1 MVRRAS
7 VLIIAIHTLLPPRQ
21 AGGQVTVVEEGTF
34 SLLRQ
39 EVRIG
44 REDFSIRRVQ
54 SSSGTTMIA
63 QANVTTG
70 EVRRTVVLTV
80 DSAGYPLRYSH
91 ETFQAGRSAE
101 TTTGESRG
109 TIWSGRT
116 LSLLGESA
124 REFRLPPGTLA
135 GDEDIAHQVW
145 FLLRFRTEGP
155 MGRLAP
161 RAVERQKVVL
171 SPSGSELLRFGTVD
185 VAAQRWVIRAGDL
198 VVQEVWTDSRGRLL
212 RVRFPTLDLDA
223 VRDDIPR

>member
-1 MVRRAS
+1 MVRRT
-7 VLIIAIHTLLPPRQ
+7 AILLLTLLFPLM
-21 AGGQVTVVEEGTF
+21 AESQVTVVEEGTF
-34 SLLRQ
+34 SLLQRG
-39 EVRIG
+39 VRVG

-63 QANVTTG
+63 QANITTG
-70 EVRRTVVLTV
+70 EVRRTVVLSV

-101 TTTGESRG
+101 IATGESRG
-109 TIWSGRT
+109 SLWSGRT
-116 LSLLGESA
+116 VSLLGESA

-155 MGRLAP
+155 MARLAP
-161 RAVERQKVVL
+161 RAFALQPL
-171 SPSGSELLRFGTVD
+171 LLAPSGSELLRFGTVD
-185 VAAQRWVIRAGDL
+185 VAAQRWAIRSGDQ
-198 VVQEVWTDSRGRLL
+198 VVQELWTDSRGRLL
-212 RVRFPTLDLDA
+212 RVRFPALDLDA